1 MDFTLTEDQTMMRD
15 SAIRMVANDIDPVM
29 KAHDSKAPLPKE
41 AMLSIY
47 ASLANLGITAPR
59 LPLEAGGGLKM
70 LDYGLMF
77 EQLPPVVAISLLAHE
92 CTIARIFAESTEE
105 QRERILPDLIS
116 GKKICCTGTTEPTA
130 GSDPRAVRT
139 TVKADTDGWIINGS
153 KMWITNATI
162 GDTINVTCRDISDP
176 KGPMR
181 RVVAERSV
189 SPFTSQNTE
198 SLGLQQG
205 HLGELFF
212 DNCKVPL
219 DNALGESGDAARIL
233 TLTWNGNRPLV
244 GLAAVHLAQKS
255 LDAALEYA
263 KNRKQFGKVI
273 AGHQLIQANL
283 ADIEM
288 YIVTARM
295 TCYAALAAIDSGE
308 RANGLCAL
316 AKRYAT
322 TVCEK
327 AVSLAL
333 HVHGAMGIS
342 EELGLERLF
351 RDVRMLPIPDA
362 ANNILTLIQ
371 GRELTGISTF
381 RDTHQETSR

>member
-1 MDFTLTEDQTMMRD
+1 MDFTLTEDQRMMRD
-15 SAIRMVANDIDPVM
+15 SAIRMVTNDIDPVM
-29 KAHDSKAPLPKE
+29 KAHDPRKPLPKE
-41 AMLSIY
+41 AMLKIY
-47 ASLANLGITAPR
+47 AALANLGITAPR
-59 LPLEAGGGLKM
+59 LPEGVGGGLKM

-77 EQLPPVVAISLLAHE
+77 EQLPTVVAISLLAHE
-92 CTIARIFAESTEE
+92 CTAARIYAESTEE
-105 QRERILPDLIS
+105 QRERILPDLIA

-139 TVKADTDGWIINGS
+139 TVAADADSLIINGS

-162 GDTINVTCRDISDP
+162 SDTINVTCRDASNS
-176 KGPMR
+176 KGTLR
-181 RVVAERSV
+181 RVVVQAGV
-189 SPFTSQNTE
+189 SDFVTRNTN
-198 SLGLQQG
+198 SMGLQQG
-205 HLGELFF
+205 HLGEIFF
-212 DNCKVPL
+212 DNCRVPKE
-219 DNALGESGDAARIL
+219 NALGESGDAARIL

-244 GLAAVHLAQKS
+244 GLAAVNLAQKA
-255 LDAALEYA
+255 LDIAVDYA
-263 KNRKQFGKVI
+263 KTRKQFGKVI
-273 AGHQLIQANL
+273 AGHQLIQENL

-295 TCYAALAAIDSGE
+295 TCYTALATIDSGE
-308 RANGLCAL
+308 RSNGISAL

-327 AVSLAL
+327 AISLAM

-342 EELGLERLF
+342 EELGLEQLY

-381 RDTHQETSR
+381 RDTPQGNA